1 MTPKSAGTVLFSCIL
16 FAKANNYFWA
26 PINPPTFPSSL
37 KLWRNFVSNRLEA
50 KTCVHGRRKRKLHL
64 VFEFCELTVLNELE
78 KHPKGVP
85 MQQTKSIVWQT
96 LQVQHMCSHCI
107 LIVTKLF
114 STCEIRKSQIHVC
127 FFFQKSTL
135 DSLINK
141 INDSKFGEKY
151 STNWVKTSL
160 KHESNSWIKGLG

>member
-1 MTPKSAGTVLFSCIL
+1 MGVLNRNVAGSARLVSYVTGPPGYIAWRAAGTKSGNLAQPCLKLSLQITGEIL
-16 FAKANNYFWA
+16 FRTGCKQ
-26 PINPPTFPSSL
+26 
-37 KLWRNFVSNRLEA
+37 RV
-50 KTCVHGRRKRKLHL
+50 KTCVPGRRKRKLHL

-114 STCEIRKSQIHVC
+114 LTCEILKS
-127 FFFQKSTL
+127 
-135 DSLINK
+135 
-141 INDSKFGEKY
+141 
-151 STNWVKTSL
+151 
-160 KHESNSWIKGLG
+160 